1 MAIENN
7 LYSGSELDIQN
18 KAKWGFLKNI
28 VNIDRFFA
36 SGPGAEE
43 AKTDKKESLVQK
55 KALSQGKAQDGD
67 DEVADPDYSAD
78 TEAEDAPTQDVDV

>member
-1 MAIENN
+1 MSIENN

-36 SGPGAEE
+36 SGAEE

-55 KALSQGKAQDGD
+55 KALSKGKAQDAE
-67 DEVADPDYSAD
+67 DEIADPDYSAD
-78 TEAEDAPTQDVDV
+78 TEAEDAPTQDVDL

>member
-1 MAIENN
+1 MENN

-36 SGPGAEE
+36 SGAEKEE
-43 AKTDKKESLVQK
+43 AKADKKESLVQK
-55 KALSQGKAQDGD
+55 
-67 DEVADPDYSAD
+67 
-78 TEAEDAPTQDVDV
+78 